1 MIKRNNYSDYCS
13 PGTDIQTRYIGVSNK
28 IQLFE
33 IHFTPKKLTK
43 YPPIIFI
50 AGWGSFIRGWK
61 TVLKEMSKHFE
72 IYYIETREK
81 SSAKHAK
88 EQKIS
93 IQNIGDDIA
102 RAVLLHKIDDN
113 SFIALGSSMG
123 ATVILDAMAAN
134 KLNPLLAVLIG
145 PNIEFNIPRF
155 LIIIIAFIPTQL
167 YMFIKPLA
175 KWYMKKKY
183 IDMDSDSKQYH
194 KYAYVLDNIHI
205 GRTRRSALS
214 FKKYSFQDKI
224 EQIKKRILVF
234 SGKKDILHSYEKTL
248 EMVNAIDGATLINLE
263 TNERTHSVEMVDALR
278 NYLNKSN
285 LFK

>member
-1 MIKRNNYSDYCS
+1 LIKRNNYSDYCS
-13 PGTDIQTRYIGVSNK
+13 PGTDIQTRYIGVSDK

-50 AGWGSFIRGWK
+50 PGWGSFIHGWK
-61 TVLKEMSKHFE
+61 IVLKEMSKDFE

-81 SSAKHAK
+81 SSAKHTK

-102 RAVLLHKIDDN
+102 KVVHLHNIDDN
-113 SFIALGSSMG
+113 SFIILGSSMG
-123 ATVILDAMAAN
+123 GTVILDAMAEN
-134 KLNPLLAVLIG
+134 KINPSLAVLIG

-155 LIIIIAFIPTQL
+155 LIVIIAVIPTQL
-167 YMFIKPLA
+167 YKFIKPFA

-183 IDMDSDSKQYH
+183 IDMESDSRQYH
-194 KYAYVLDNIHI
+194 KYAYVLDNIHP

-214 FKKYSFQDKI
+214 FKRYSFKYKI
-224 EQIKKRILVF
+224 EKIKKRILVF

-263 TNERTHSVEMVDALR
+263 TNKRTHSVEMVDELR

>member
-43 YPPIIFI
+43 YPPVIFI
-50 AGWGSFIRGWK
+50 PGWGSFIHGWK
-61 TVLKEMSKHFE
+61 IVLKEMSKHFE

-81 SSAKHAK
+81 SSAKHTK

-102 RAVLLHKIDDN
+102 RAVQLHKIDDN

-134 KLNPLLAVLIG
+134 KLNPLLAVLTVSYTH
-145 PNIEFNIPRF
+145 
-155 LIIIIAFIPTQL
+155 LTLPT
-167 YMFIKPLA
+167 KA
-175 KWYMKKKY
+175 
-183 IDMDSDSKQYH
+183 
-194 KYAYVLDNIHI
+194 
-205 GRTRRSALS
+205 
-214 FKKYSFQDKI
+214 
-224 EQIKKRILVF
+224 
-234 SGKKDILHSYEKTL
+234 
-248 EMVNAIDGATLINLE
+248 
-263 TNERTHSVEMVDALR
+263 
-278 NYLNKSN
+278 
-285 LFK
+285 

>member
-1 MIKRNNYSDYCS
+1 MNYSDYCS
-13 PGTDIQTRYIGVSNK
+13 PGTKIQTRYLKVSND

-33 IHFTPKKLTK
+33 VRFSPKNISK
-43 YPPIIFI
+43 YPPVVFI
-50 AGWGSFIRGWK
+50 AGWGSFIQGWEI
-61 TVLKEMSKHFE
+61 VLKEMTKHFE

-81 SSAKHAK
+81 GSAKHVK

-102 RAVLLHKIDDN
+102 KVVQLHDIDDN
-113 SFIALGSSMG
+113 SFIAFGSSMG
-123 ATVILDAMAAN
+123 ATAILDAIAEN
-134 KLNPLLAVLIG
+134 KLNPYLAVLIG

-155 LIIIIAFIPTQL
+155 LIIIIAVIPTQL
-167 YMFIKPLA
+167 YKFIKPFA

-183 IDMDSDSKQYH
+183 IDMNSDSKQYH
-194 KYAYVLDNIHI
+194 KYAYVLDNIHL

-248 EMVNAIDGATLINLE
+248 DMVNRVEQATLINLE
-263 TNERTHSVEMVDALR
+263 TNERTHSVEMVDELR
-278 NYLNKSN
+278 SYLNKYN